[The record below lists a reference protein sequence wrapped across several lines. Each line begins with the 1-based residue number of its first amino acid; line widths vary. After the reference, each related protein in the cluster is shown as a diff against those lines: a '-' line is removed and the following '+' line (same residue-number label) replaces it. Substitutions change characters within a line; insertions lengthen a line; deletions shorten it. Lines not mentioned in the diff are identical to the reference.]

1 MKKDIE
7 FDKPR
12 ITSTIIIGIFMVVTI
27 ILIGTLYPVSW
38 KALTDAVNGESGA
51 VFIAFFGAL
60 AIVLVMGLIIVS
72 AVVQIILLLFSIAN
86 KKSTIKGIR
95 ITSFVFDG
103 LLSASI
109 IAAVVKIILLACG
122 I

>member
-12 ITSTIIIGIFMVVTI
+12 ITSTIIIGIFMAATI

-38 KALTDAVNGESGA
+38 KALTDAVNGEAGA

-86 KKSTIKGIR
+86 RKSTIKGII

-109 IAAVVKIILLACG
+109 IAAVVKVILLACG